1 MHIIDKINQ
10 RIDEKKPFYSFEYFP
25 PATEDGLHNLYGRI
39 ERMAALEPVF
49 VDITWGAGGSTS
61 ERTLGIAENLQTF
74 FGLDVMMHLTC
85 TNMSVERLDKVLEKA
100 RHAGIRNILALRGD
114 PPRDSVWER
123 TEGGFS
129 YAHELVSHIRERF
142 GDEFCIAVAGY
153 PEGHLEAEDK
163 DICTSHLK
171 HKVDCGADFIITQLF
186 FDIDEYADFLQR
198 CDKQGIRCPII
209 PGLFPIHTFDRFK
222 KFVQFTGVNVPAA
235 VWDHLEPIRQ
245 DDAAVRSYGVELGIK
260 MCERLIEL
268 GAPGYHFYTLNLQ
281 SPVMRIL
288 EGLDA
293 TNGLAADRQLPW
305 RPSTFPTRREED
317 VRPIFWSNRPKSYL
331 ARTMDWDEFPNGRWG
346 DRHSP
351 SFGALKD
358 YYLLRRG
365 IGLEETDQK
374 LLEAYG
380 EPESYEDIY
389 EVFVRFCAG
398 ELDTFP
404 WVDGEI
410 QAETQRIST
419 ELIALNKAG
428 FLTINS
434 QPQVAG
440 APSNDPEV
448 GWGGPNGIVYQKAYL
463 ELFLSDKN
471 LNAFL
476 DHVDKFPT
484 LTYQAVNFSGETHSN
499 LRPDAVSAV
508 TWGIFPGKEIIQP
521 TVVDA
526 ETFHVWKDEAFE
538 IWREEWA
545 ALYDEGSASR
555 RLIEEIHDS
564 YWLLNL
570 VENDYVNGDIFT
582 IFRDLGVLEQP
593 AGPHQDL
600 KRNDAGAR
608 LAKEPAPT
616 GN

>member
-1 MHIIDKINQ
+1 MHIIDKITQ
-10 RIDEKKPFYSFEYFP
+10 RIDEQKPFYSFEYFP
-25 PATEDGLHNLYGRI
+25 PATDAGLHNLYARI

-61 ERTLGIAENLQTF
+61 EKTLSIAENLQKF

-85 TNMSVERLDKVLEKA
+85 TNMPVKRLDGVLEKA
-100 RHAGIRNILALRGD
+100 LESGIRNILALRGD
-114 PPRDSVWER
+114 PPRDSSVWER
-123 TEGGFS
+123 VEGGFT

-153 PEGHLEAEDK
+153 PEGHLEADDK
-163 DICTSHLK
+163 DACTGFLK

-186 FDIDEYADFLQR
+186 FDVDEYGDFLQR
-198 CDKQGIRCPII
+198 CEKHGITCPIV
-209 PGLFPIHTFDRFK
+209 PGLFPIQTFDRFK
-222 KFVQFTGVNVPAA
+222 KFVQFTGVNVPRN
-235 VWDHLEPIRQ
+235 VWDHLEPMRQ
-245 DDAAVRSYGVELGIK
+245 DDAAVRSYGVDLCIE
-260 MCERLIEL
+260 MCERLIGL

-288 EGLDA
+288 EGLELA
-293 TNGLAADRQLPW
+293 NGLAADRQLPW

-346 DRHSP
+346 DRRSP
-351 SFGALKD
+351 SFGTLND

-365 IGLEETDQK
+365 IGLEEQDQK

-380 EPESYEDIY
+380 EPGTIEDVF
-389 EVFVRFCAG
+389 EVFARFCAG
-398 ELDTFP
+398 ELATFP

-410 QAETQRIST
+410 QAETKRIST
-419 ELIALNKAG
+419 ELVTLNRAG

-434 QPQVAG
+434 QPQVDG
-440 APSNDPEV
+440 AASNDPEV
-448 GWGGPNGIVYQKAYL
+448 GWGGADGIVYQKAYL
-463 ELFLSDKN
+463 ELFLSNEN
-471 LNAFL
+471 LQAFVNQ
-476 DHVDKFPT
+476 VDDFPS
-484 LTYQAVNFSGETHSN
+484 LTYQAIDVEGETRSN

-508 TWGIFPGKEIIQP
+508 TWGIFPGNEIIQP

-526 ETFHVWKDEAFE
+526 ETFHIWKAEAFE
-538 IWREEWA
+538 IWRQEWA
-545 ALYDEGSASR
+545 ALYPDGSTPR

-570 VENDYVNGDIFT
+570 VENDYRGGDIFAV
-582 IFRDLGVLEQP
+582 FRAMGVLE
-593 AGPHQDL
+593 
-600 KRNDAGAR
+600 
-608 LAKEPAPT
+608 
-616 GN
+616 

>member
-10 RIDEKKPFYSFEYFP
+10 RLDEKKPFYSFEYFP
-25 PATEDGLHNLYGRI
+25 PATEAGLHNLYARI
-39 ERMAALEPVF
+39 ERMATLEPVF

-61 ERTLGIAENLQTF
+61 EKTLGIAENLQKF

-85 TNMSVERLDKVLEKA
+85 TNMSVKNLDEVLEKA
-100 RHAGIRNILALRGD
+100 RDVGIRNILALRGD
-114 PPRDSVWER
+114 PPRDSSVWESV
-123 TEGGFS
+123 EGGFT

-153 PEGHLEAEDK
+153 PEGHLEAEEK
-163 DICTSHLK
+163 DTCTGHLK

-186 FDIDEYADFLQR
+186 FDVAEYAGFLQR
-198 CDKQGIRCPII
+198 CDQHGITCPIV
-209 PGLFPIHTFDRFK
+209 PGLLPIQTFERFK
-222 KFVQFTGVNVPAA
+222 KFVQFTGVRVPAA

-245 DDAAVRSYGVELGIK
+245 DDAAVRSYGVELCIE
-260 MCERLIEL
+260 MCEKLIEL

-281 SPVMRIL
+281 SSVMRIL
-288 EGLDA
+288 EGVDLAD
-293 TNGLAADRQLPW
+293 GLATDRQLPW

-346 DRHSP
+346 DRRSP
-351 SFGALKD
+351 SFGTLND

-365 IGLEETDQK
+365 IGLEEKDQK

-380 EPESYEDIY
+380 EPDSIEDIY
-389 EVFVRFCAG
+389 EVFAKFCAG
-398 ELDTFP
+398 KLDAFP

-410 QAETQRIST
+410 QAETERIST
-419 ELIALNKAG
+419 ELVALNRAG
-428 FLTINS
+428 FLTIHS
-434 QPQVAG
+434 QPQVSG
-440 APSNDPEV
+440 APSTDPEV
-448 GWGGPNGIVYQKAYL
+448 GWGGDNGTVYQKAYL
-463 ELFLSDKN
+463 ELFLSGDN
-471 LNAFL
+471 LGAFL
-476 DHVDKFPT
+476 GRVDDFPT
-484 LTYQAVNFSGETHSN
+484 LTYQAVNVEGETHSN

-538 IWREEWA
+538 IWRTEWA
-545 ALYDEGSASR
+545 ALYDEGSTPR

-570 VENDYVNGDIFT
+570 VENDYINGDIFA
-582 IFRDLGVLEQP
+582 IFRDLDVL
-593 AGPHQDL
+593 AGC
-600 KRNDAGAR
+600 
-608 LAKEPAPT
+608 
-616 GN
+616 